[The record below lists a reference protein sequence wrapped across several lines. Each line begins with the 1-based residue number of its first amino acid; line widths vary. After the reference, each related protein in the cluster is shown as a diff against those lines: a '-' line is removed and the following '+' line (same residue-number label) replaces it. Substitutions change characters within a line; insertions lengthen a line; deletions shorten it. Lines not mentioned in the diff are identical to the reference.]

1 MIRLATVTK
10 AAGTPEITVVV
21 VVVVFPMATTLSRL
35 VDGGVVVVG
44 SGTGGSTVTG
54 ALASTIGRAKA
65 DMTMPVVRNQ
75 ASSLQGLLDESS
87 LCLLAMRVGMGER
100 R

>member
-1 MIRLATVTK
+1 MTALAVTTSPQ
-10 AAGTPEITVVV
+10 APPSITVVV
-21 VVVVFPMATTLSRL
+21 VVVVFPMATTLSRP
-35 VDGGVVVVG
+35 VDGGGVVVG

-75 ASSLQGLLDESS
+75 ASSLQGLLEESS
-87 LCLLAMRVGMGER
+87 LCILAMRVGMGER

>member
-1 MIRLATVTK
+1 
-10 AAGTPEITVVV
+10 
-21 VVVVFPMATTLSRL
+21 VFPITATTLSMSADAG
-35 VDGGVVVVG
+35 VVVVVG
-44 SGTGGSTVTG
+44 SGTGGSNVTG

-65 DMTMPVVRNQ
+65 EITIPVVRNQ
-75 ASSLQGLLDESS
+75 ASSLHGLLEESS